1 MLRLKSS
8 HRFTGMEDSIAR
20 GFNLGVEEGVCSCA
34 PSSLCSSPNLE
45 VERSSLVIESKEMV
59 FSFEL

>member
-20 GFNLGVEEGVCSCA
+20 GYLGVEEGVCSCA
-34 PSSLCSSPNLE
+34 PSSFYSSPNLE
-45 VERSSLVIESKEMV
+45 VERSSLVIESKEML